1 MTPEELKEVLERLGM
16 TEGVQHKVTPK
27 TIDLSKEGKV
37 GEMVGLLE
45 SMKEL
50 FQREVME
57 EEAKIVVL
65 REKEVKAKKG
75 GCNG

>member
-16 TEGVQHKVTPK
+16 TEGVPHKVKPK
-27 TIDLSKEGKV
+27 TVDISKEGKV

-50 FQREVME
+50 FQREIME
-57 EEAKIVVL
+57 EEAKIVAL
-65 REKEVKAKKG
+65 REKAVKAKKG